1 MKTTKAKD
9 CSYSTEELKVHP
21 ALKEFFGYCFYK
33 AALRLRALH
42 TEALSQHGLI
52 PPHMG
57 ILYILKKSDD
67 GMNQITLGDELG
79 IDKATMVKLIDQLEA
94 LKLVERTPHPEDRRV
109 KLIKLTKKGSE
120 KQEALHKIAR
130 QNEKVFLAALSEDE
144 RNSIRGI
151 VCKLVRS

>member
-1 MKTTKAKD
+1 VKATKVKD

-42 TEALSQHGLI
+42 TEALSKHGLI

-57 ILYILKKSDD
+57 ILYLLKKSDA
-67 GMNQITLGDELG
+67 MNQITLGDELG

-94 LKLVERTPHPEDRRV
+94 LKLVERTQHPEDRRV

-120 KQEALHKIAR
+120 KQEDLHKIAR
-130 QNEKVFLAALSEDE
+130 QNEKVFLSALSEDE
-144 RNSIRGI
+144 RNAIRGI